1 MRFLGRL
8 LPGRRASLAQG
19 GRDLAM
25 TGRQYNRW
33 CIAFMDQVIA
43 DLQPRVSAQG
53 LSSVAP
59 AGNEEDDLLLIGD
72 WGDDGADF
80 PE

>member
-1 MRFLGRL
+1 MRILAQL
-8 LPGRRASLAQG
+8 LDGRRASLAQG

-43 DLQPRVSAQG
+43 ELQPRVSAQG
-53 LSSVAP
+53 LSATARP
-59 AGNEEDDLLLIGD
+59 EDDDDLPLIDLGD
-72 WGDDGADF
+72 EADVV
-80 PE
+80 E